1 MAVTTKKTFNAVGSG
16 GQGTTTFTPVGIEL
30 NNQDDLDVYVTLSGG
45 TRVLQYNQSTGSTTD
60 SNHPQVN
67 DTTGLYFPAQ
77 SAGVTLY
84 NYTIST
90 DNNSITFNSALPTGA
105 VVSIERRTRDSS
117 SDYTNFAGGSTIRH
131 TDVNAAF
138 DESNFT
144 AQEARNKV
152 FELEGILFDGE
163 AKDTLDVDGI
173 DLDDSEK
180 IRFGTH
186 NDAEIYHGGTNTR
199 FKNDK
204 GDLIIACGSDDIRLA
219 AKDDIYLEV
228 NATDSDAGTTENG
241 IIVHGNAAVKL
252 HYDNV
257 EKFKTSSTGAILYG
271 VLTADGLTVGDNEKI
286 LVGNSDDLQIYHGS
300 DTSYINNETG
310 DLYIQNTD
318 TNNNHN
324 IYIKAKDD
332 ENSIICNDD
341 GSIELYHNGDKKFE
355 TSSTGAT
362 LTGVLIADG
371 LEVGDNEEIKLG
383 ASEDLRI
390 YHDTAGTNYIKSLSH
405 ILRLRSD
412 QLILEAADG
421 ENLVKGLANGQAQ
434 LYFDNAIKLNTTSTG
449 ATVTGVLVSDGLSVG
464 DNEKILVGN
473 GDDLR
478 IHHNGTNSFIKNFE
492 GDLYLQN
499 DAGNADIQLYLRAR
513 GDENSIICKDD
524 GKVELNYDDSKK
536 FETSS
541 NGIVV
546 TGAVFADAVDL
557 GDNEK
562 IRIGDSDDL
571 QIYHGN
577 NDSFI
582 NNTAGH
588 LYIQNVE
595 LNDDSNIYI
604 KARNEDISILCK
616 DDGAVELFHD
626 GNKRLETTS
635 AGATVTG
642 GVDATTGFQ
651 VNGTALNL
659 AHLANVHD
667 ATPSDGQVL
676 KWINANSRWE
686 PAQDSGAGGA
696 SLSDG
701 DYGDITV
708 ASSGSSFTI
717 DKPLDFDDS
726 EKARFGTGNDLEIY
740 HDGSH
745 SYIKNINGEL
755 KLIAPASS
763 AVRIRNHDDSDNV
776 AVFNIDEAT
785 HLYYDSAHKFST
797 TSTGT
802 NTNGTHVDD
811 GATHDGDVT
820 FTGANYNIF
829 WDKSANAL
837 KFTDN
842 AKLWI
847 GDHSGTG
854 DLKLFHD
861 GSNSFVDDTGE
872 GYLRVRGSEVRLQ
885 KTNSAEDMLR
895 GIGDGAVELY
905 YDGSTD
911 PKLKTTANG
920 VDLRGTEHR
929 LEGTLRPWSS
939 TNTDIGTDSDRFRDI
954 YVYNDIDIKDDGKL
968 LLGDGD
974 DLQIYHDGSHSF
986 IRHNGGGS
994 LLIKADAADEDIY
1007 IDAGQNLHLRTTTS
1021 FESAISCI
1029 ANGGVKLYYDGSTDP
1044 KLETTSSGATITAGG
1059 APNTALDSSPV
1070 KLVLNNDST
1079 HNWDHDEHCGAIIF
1093 RKGGNIVSGI
1103 TGTHTRNGSGHTNE
1117 DGGIQIWTSP
1127 SAQPTVPE
1135 QVWEFDST
1143 GQFIG
1148 KDNHKILLGDKSG
1161 GDLQLYHDGT
1171 NSYVYNDTGALR
1183 VQGDLVQITDVAG
1196 GGGGDFMAS
1205 FATGGAVEL
1214 YYDADK
1220 VFNTTIDG
1228 VKVTG
1233 TEGTGAYIYM
1243 SADDGDD
1250 NDDKWRLHAAA
1261 SASTFHIANYK
1272 DGGWE
1277 NSIRCTGGGDVA
1289 LYNDNSIKFW
1299 TDGSGTETRGRSI
1312 WHSNA
1317 DEDEGLVGIYAR
1329 NNSVDADA
1337 LWLKMKRTNSVN
1349 THFAVDGRG
1358 RVFAEGY
1365 MMIGVKNKDDNTT
1378 SREYDDADYVGY
1390 YARRG
1395 ITDGTGYRDN
1405 LFMRTASADWD
1416 DRRIFYYTS
1425 AQADTAVDGDQ
1436 DQTISFSGSGRINCK
1451 KQLWVGRVESDE
1463 TSPNSVYAGSEL
1475 AIAVYADD
1483 STDQTYIHSRN
1494 VADAEKVIYS
1504 EVNNEAHFSVEAD
1517 GTTRADNTSNLSDAD
1532 YAESFE
1538 WADGNTSS
1546 QERRGM
1552 TVVLDGEKIKLATD
1566 SDNKDNI
1573 IGVVSP
1579 NPAVLGDSASL
1590 GWHGRY
1596 KKDIYGTTI
1605 RKPQEWLVWRKE
1617 YTYVD
1622 GVKTL
1627 CAQPDPTNPKTLEP
1641 ADVERIKVEDIEK
1654 FKAKNLIPDFAITN
1668 NIRYTTYGKD
1678 IDTTD
1683 YDPTRTYIPRKD
1695 RKEWDAIGMVGKLI
1709 VRRGQPVG
1717 TRWLLMKENIGT
1729 DTDGTVLDRYL
1740 VR

>member
-45 TRVLQYNQSTGSTTD
+45 TRVLQYRQSTGSTTD

-84 NYTIST
+84 NYTLST
-90 DNNSITFNSALPTGA
+90 DNNTITFNSALPSGA

-300 DTSYINNETG
+300 DTSYINNDTG
-310 DLYIQNTD
+310 DLYIQNTG

-499 DAGNADIQLYLRAR
+499 DAGNADKQLYLRAR

-524 GKVELNYDDSKK
+524 GKVELYYDDSKK

-1135 QVWEFDST
+1135 QVWEFDSV
-1143 GQFIG
+1143 GHFIG
-1148 KDNHKILLGDKSG
+1148 KDNHRIRLGDQD
-1161 GDLQLYHDGT
+1161 DLELWHDGT
-1171 NSYVYNDTGALR
+1171 DSYIDSGT
-1183 VQGDLVQITDVAG
+1183 GDLRIDADSLKVRSKTNSETLIT
-1196 GGGGDFMAS
+1196 
-1205 FATGGAVEL
+1205 ATLNGSVEL
-1214 YYDADK
+1214 YY
-1220 VFNTTIDG
+1220 
-1228 VKVTG
+1228 
-1233 TEGTGAYIYM
+1233 
-1243 SADDGDD
+1243 
-1250 NDDKWRLHAAA
+1250 
-1261 SASTFHIANYK
+1261 
-1272 DGGWE
+1272 
-1277 NSIRCTGGGDVA
+1277 
-1289 LYNDNSIKFW
+1289 NDNPKFW
-1299 TDGSGTETRGRSI
+1299 TDGSGTETIGRSL
-1312 WHSNA
+1312 WFSNA
-1317 DEDEGLVGIYAR
+1317 DEDEGEVRLRPWGTAD
-1329 NNSVDADA
+1329 NNNRLWIGTRDTSSSKYRFCVDGDGEVRSNSANFIGVQRSDADSPA
-1337 LWLKMKRTNSVN
+1337 NHFNSADRIRYSA
-1349 THFAVDGRG
+1349 FRG
-1358 RVFAEGY
+1358 TS
-1365 MMIGVKNKDDNTT
+1365 DNANYR
-1378 SREYDDADYVGY
+1378 SRMVAGC
-1390 YARRG
+1390 
-1395 ITDGTGYRDN
+1395 
-1405 LFMRTASADWD
+1405 ASSDWD
-1416 DRRIFYYTS
+1416 DYRVFYYVDS
-1425 AQADTAVDGDQ
+1425 QDDAAVDYDQ
-1436 DQTISFSGSGRINCK
+1436 DQTVSFSGSGRGNFK
-1451 KQLWVGRVESDE
+1451 SNVWSGRVESDE
-1463 TSPNSVYAGSEL
+1463 GSPNSVYAQAERGF
-1475 AIAVYADD
+1475 AAFADD
-1483 STDQTYIHSRN
+1483 GTDQTTCMARN
-1494 VADAEKVIYS
+1494 VADGTHVYMS
-1504 EVNNEAHFSVEAD
+1504 EVNNEANFSVSAEGEVKAD
-1517 GTTRADNTSNLSDAD
+1517 ETDSLADAD
-1532 YAESFE
+1532 YAECFE
-1538 WADGNTSS
+1538 WTDGNTSS